1 MKKVKEILSFVWE
14 LLRGKKSYIAGG
26 GALVYAL
33 IQKDLEMLIIGLGLI
48 GVRHGIGNEIK
59 GLVDALNK

>member
-1 MKKVKEILSFVWE
+1 MKKFKEIVSLVWE
-14 LLRGKKSYIAGG
+14 LFRGKKSYIAGVA
-26 GALVYAL
+26 ALVYAL

-48 GVRHGIGNEIK
+48 GVRHGISNEIK